1 MFIIFAK
8 DMAKK
13 EQLPRVTGELMQ
25 ELYEN
30 QQDRIWADDQMVMIR
45 RNGEESERVFSSG
58 QPYQTTSTHIG
69 IVMEGEADIIVN
81 LRTYHLQK
89 GMLLVN
95 TPESVMQMK
104 RKEGHLDIQAI
115 HISDEMVAAALGK
128 DSVQFFRQRMNAFVT
143 MLSDEYRTLLLSF
156 FDSLWLS
163 LHCDAKRCR
172 EGQIASIFQLVIHL
186 YATAEEGTENGG
198 SQDNHNIYV
207 LNQFLDLVNKN
218 CHEHRDLDFY
228 ADKICLSKQYLSS
241 IISDVSR
248 QTAKE
253 WIEEATITRIKVLLR
268 HSDMS
273 LNEISSKMS
282 FPEPSHF
289 SRYFKRLTC
298 MTPAEYRKS

>member
-1 MFIIFAK
+1 
-8 DMAKK
+8 MARK
-13 EQLPRVTGELMQ
+13 EQLPRVTGEFMQ

-58 QPYQTTSTHIG
+58 QPYQITSTHIG
-69 IVMEGEADIIVN
+69 IVMDGEADIIVN
-81 LRTYHLQK
+81 LRTYHIK
-89 GMLLVN
+89 SGMLLVN

-104 RKEGHLDIQAI
+104 RKEGHLDMQTI
-115 HISDEMVAAALGK
+115 HIRDEMVAAALGN
-128 DSVQFFRQRMNAFVT
+128 DRVQFFRQRMNAFIT

-163 LHCDAKRCR
+163 LHSDAVRCR
-172 EGQIASIFQLVIHL
+172 EGLIASIIQLVIHI
-186 YATAEEGTENGG
+186 YAQAETGEDASHE
-198 SQDNHNIYV
+198 NHNIDV

-218 CHEHRDLDFY
+218 CHNHRDLDFY

-241 IISDVSR
+241 IISEVSR

-253 WIEEATITRIKVLLR
+253 WIEEATITRMKVLLR
-268 HSDMS
+268 HSDLS

-289 SRYFKRLTC
+289 SRYFKRLTG
-298 MTPAEYRKS
+298 MTPAEYRKGGK

>member
-1 MFIIFAK
+1 
-8 DMAKK
+8 MAKK
-13 EQLPRVTGELMQ
+13 EQLPRVTSEFMQ

-58 QPYQTTSTHIG
+58 QPYQITSTHIG
-69 IVMEGEADIIVN
+69 IVMDGEADIIVN
-81 LRTYHLQK
+81 LRTYHIKK

-104 RKEGHLDIQAI
+104 KKEGHLDMQTI
-115 HISDEMVAAALGK
+115 HISDEIVAAALGK
-128 DSVQFFRQRMNAFVT
+128 DNVQFFRQRMNTFIT
-143 MLSDEYRTLLLSF
+143 MLSDEYKALLLSF

-163 LHCDAKRCR
+163 LHSDAKRCR
-172 EGQIASIFQLVIHL
+172 EGLIASIIQLVIYL
-186 YATAEEGTENGG
+186 YSISKTETEDDD
-198 SQDNHNIYV
+198 SQDNHNVYV
-207 LNQFLDLVNKN
+207 LNRFLDLVNKN

-241 IISDVSR
+241 IISEVSR
-248 QTAKE
+248 QTARE

-268 HSDMS
+268 HSDLS
-273 LNEISSKMS
+273 LNEISARMS

-289 SRYFKRLTC
+289 SRYFKRLTG
-298 MTPAEYRKS
+298 MTPAEYRKNQVQ

>member
-1 MFIIFAK
+1 
-8 DMAKK
+8 MANR

-25 ELYEN
+25 ELYEK
-30 QQDRIWADDQMVMIR
+30 QQDRIWVDDQMVMIR

-58 QPYQTTSTHIG
+58 QPYQITSTHIG
-69 IVMEGEADIIVN
+69 IVMDGEADIIVN

-89 GMLLVN
+89 GMMLVN

-104 RKEGHLDIQAI
+104 RKEGHLDIKAI
-115 HISDEMVAAALGK
+115 HISDEIVAAALGNNK
-128 DSVQFFRQRMNAFVT
+128 IQFFRQRMNAFIT
-143 MLSDEYRTLLLSF
+143 MLSDEHRILLLSF

-163 LHCDAKRCR
+163 LHSDAKRCR
-172 EGQIASIFQLVIHL
+172 EGIIASIVQLVIHL
-186 YATAEEGTENGG
+186 YSTSEKETEKDSSQEG
-198 SQDNHNIYV
+198 HNIFV

-218 CHEHRDLDFY
+218 CHNHRDLDFY

-241 IISDVSR
+241 IISEVSR

-289 SRYFKRLTC
+289 SRYFKRLTG
-298 MTPAEYRKS
+298 MTPAEYRKQK

>member
-1 MFIIFAK
+1 
-8 DMAKK
+8 MAKK

-25 ELYEN
+25 ELYKN

-45 RNGEESERVFSSG
+45 QNGEESERVFSSG
-58 QPYQTTSTHIG
+58 QPYQITSTHIG

-81 LRTYHLQK
+81 LRTYHLRK

-104 RKEGHLDIQAI
+104 KKEGHLDIKAI
-115 HISDEMVAAALGK
+115 HISDEMMAAALGNDK
-128 DSVQFFRQRMNAFVT
+128 IQFFRQRMNSFCS
-143 MLSDEYRTLLLSF
+143 MLSDEHRKLFLSF

-163 LHCDAKRCR
+163 LHSDAVRCQD
-172 EGQIASIFQLVIHL
+172 GVIASVIQLVIHL
-186 YATAEEGTENGG
+186 YATAKTENDNGG
-198 SQDNHNIYV
+198 SQENHNIYV
-207 LNQFLDLVNKN
+207 LNRFLDLVNKN

-228 ADKICLSKQYLSS
+228 ADNICLTKQYLSS
-241 IISDVSR
+241 IISEVSR

-268 HSDMS
+268 HSDIS

-282 FPEPSHF
+282 FSEPSHF
-289 SRYFKRLTC
+289 SRYFKRLTG
-298 MTPAEYRKS
+298 MTPTEYRRNQKK